1 MKIKLSLISALD
13 NHHYEEN
20 YTIKERIFYE
30 FIQKIVYS
38 DPQCWG
44 GENVGSL
51 NLKIL
56 EPTRI
61 FSWCKMWKKKKL
73 INLYNNWQIIQK
85 HHF

>member
-44 GENVGSL
+44 E
-51 NLKIL
+51 
-56 EPTRI
+56 
-61 FSWCKMWKKKKL
+61 KMWVVEISK
-73 INLYNNWQIIQK
+73 
-85 HHF
+85 F